1 MSYWERLKRVA
12 ELAKR
17 SPEEVDK
24 IIILNGAQKGNFL
37 DVLAQL
43 EKEVGL

>member
-17 SPEEVDK
+17 SPEELDK
-24 IIILNGAQKGNFL
+24 IVILHGAQKGNFFE
-37 DVLAQL
+37 VLAQL